1 MLFPDE
7 VESLTNIDGYFN
19 TRLRPQN
26 SVLSKYLKKEIE
38 MISKIST
45 QEPLPP
51 KEISVDKM
59 KTKFIMQN
67 DLLEY
72 LGEEKAL
79 EAAEAFLS
87 ENFKVVRKFK
97 DDFFLFFKINGEK
110 CISKYA
116 DVIQTKLLG
125 GGAAYSYSSK
135 HFNEFVKLIGN
146 FILYL

>member
-38 MISKIST
+38 TIRKISS

-51 KEISVDKM
+51 KEIPVEKI
-59 KTKFIMQN
+59 KTNFIIRN
-67 DLLEY
+67 DLLKY
-72 LGEEKAL
+72 LGQEKAL

-87 ENFKVVRKFK
+87 ENFEVVRKFQ
-97 DDFFLFFKINGEK
+97 DDFSNFFKINGEK
-110 CISKYA
+110 CISKYD

-135 HFNEFVKLIGN
+135 HFNDFVKLIGS
-146 FILYL
+146 FII